1 MTLIVSVHV
10 PDGIVL
16 AADSLTTVT
25 PDDSEE
31 KKTLQNT
38 QKIIPF
44 CDKFGVGFSG
54 SAYIKNK
61 SLPYHI
67 RSLEKELKKSRECPK
82 YTRDAM
88 AKIKAKLEGMLPQST
103 NCADNAN
110 YSVHLVGFERSTP
123 VTYKCTISNQEDD
136 NTTAIRGI
144 GSLCTGYT
152 EVIQTLCSLYGS
164 LEEPTEHMPL
174 FGQMS
179 LKEGIRY
186 AEFLIRT
193 TELHQQFSRALP
205 KVGGNIDVAVIT
217 PLDGFEWIRQQLYL
231 EEPQT
236 IIHEQ

>member
-1 MTLIVSVHV
+1 
-10 PDGIVL
+10 
-16 AADSLTTVT
+16 
-25 PDDSEE
+25 
-31 KKTLQNT
+31 
-38 QKIIPF
+38 
-44 CDKFGVGFSG
+44 
-54 SAYIKNK
+54 
-61 SLPYHI
+61 
-67 RSLEKELKKSRECPK
+67 
-82 YTRDAM
+82 M

-110 YSVHLVGFERSTP
+110 YSVHLAGFEGSMP
-123 VTYKCTISNQEDD
+123 VTCKCTISNQEAG
-136 NTTAIRGI
+136 NITTLRSVASI
-144 GSLCTGYT
+144 CTGYT
-152 EVIQTLCSLYGS
+152 VVTETLASLYGS

-217 PLDGFEWIRQQLYL
+217 PLDGFEWVRQQLYL
-231 EEPQT
+231 EEPEA

>member
-25 PDDSEE
+25 PDHITE

-54 SAYIKNK
+54 RAFIKNK
-61 SLPYHI
+61 SLPYYI
-67 RSLEKELKKSRECPK
+67 RSLEKELKEAGNCPQC
-82 YTRDAM
+82 TCHAM
-88 AKIKAKLEGMLPQST
+88 KEIKKEIKTKIGTALPQPT
-103 NCADNAN
+103 DCVDKAD
-110 YSVHLVGFERSTP
+110 YHVHLVGFDNGIFTTRKFTINNQQDDGTP
-123 VTYKCTISNQEDD
+123 VNGTRVKCLGFS
-136 NTTAIRGI
+136 
-144 GSLCTGYT
+144 CTGYE
-152 EVIQTLCSLYGS
+152 EVTQALSSLYCTPEG
-164 LEEPTEHMPL
+164 PTKHKPKFEL
-174 FGQMS
+174 MS

-193 TELHQQFSRALP
+193 TELHLQFSGELP

-217 PLDGFEWIRQQLYL
+217 PFDGFEWIRQQLYL
-231 EEPQT
+231 E
-236 IIHEQ
+236 